1 MTKLIVKMRL
11 VRDTFRVSK
20 LGVGHRVER
29 ERLRKR
35 GARKGG
41 RER

>member
-1 MTKLIVKMRL
+1 MTKLIVKKRL
-11 VRDTFRVSK
+11 VRDTFRVK

-35 GARKGG
+35 GVRKGE